1 MFYKVLQ
8 QIIVEEIELLPGMI
22 VDCSKY
28 RYGKHLVSAGVFEEI
43 LNEIPINID
52 FQLTHKANRS

>member
-8 QIIVEEIELLPGMI
+8 HITIEEIELSPGMI

-28 RYGKHLVSAGVFEEI
+28 RYGKHLVSAGIFEEI
-43 LNEIPINID
+43 LNEIPNYFDI
-52 FQLTHKANRS
+52 QLTHKANRN